1 MSCYWVYGTLGAG
14 KGIFFA
20 KKMKEY
26 LARGS
31 RVATN
36 MEVFPEKLSPNTT
49 ASITRLP
56 DLPRLEDLKS
66 LGRGCPEGEK
76 TKLGGLF
83 LDETAIWLNSRSWNE
98 KGRGDMIAYFR
109 LLRKMGWDIYFAI
122 QDPES
127 ADKQALGAT
136 GENFICCSRLDHFR
150 IPAFSDL
157 YDFYRIVKSKGK
169 EQSSKILPHINRAAY
184 RRGKKTLGNKP
195 FQSETYFPKDFFGTY
210 DTNQLFE
217 ADIEHLNGRD
227 VDMRAPYSYL
237 PGLTLRKYE
246 YIRKQLE
253 LESKKEDEMD
263 ISLDDIELEKPKPKF
278 PKWSFIFFLIFS
290 ALAIG
295 MWSIILSSP
304 DAVAQEPGQPTT
316 QTEQTQQVEPKL
328 PPVPDYLQG
337 VYISGYFVMHKNG
350 KVTYD
355 YALHDKFHRS
365 FDYSHYALTVTPAA
379 PCVAWLTT
387 IENQSFRIGCSMAP
401 PSQSKPSVNN
411 SLLANFE
418 LSDVAQQTY
427 EAL

>member
-1 MSCYWVYGTLGAG
+1 
-14 KGIFFA
+14 
-20 KKMKEY
+20 
-26 LARGS
+26 
-31 RVATN
+31 
-36 MEVFPEKLSPNTT
+36 
-49 ASITRLP
+49 
-56 DLPRLEDLKS
+56 
-66 LGRGCPEGEK
+66 
-76 TKLGGLF
+76 
-83 LDETAIWLNSRSWNE
+83 
-98 KGRGDMIAYFR
+98 
-109 LLRKMGWDIYFAI
+109 
-122 QDPES
+122 
-127 ADKQALGAT
+127 
-136 GENFICCSRLDHFR
+136 
-150 IPAFSDL
+150 
-157 YDFYRIVKSKGK
+157 
-169 EQSSKILPHINRAAY
+169 
-184 RRGKKTLGNKP
+184 
-195 FQSETYFPKDFFGTY
+195 
-210 DTNQLFE
+210 
-217 ADIEHLNGRD
+217 
-227 VDMRAPYSYL
+227 
-237 PGLTLRKYE
+237 
-246 YIRKQLE
+246 
-253 LESKKEDEMD
+253 ESKKEDEMD

-316 QTEQTQQVEPKL
+316 QTQQTQQVEPRL